1 MTSTLNRQNYVPKSY
16 VKLELPDL
24 PKGCEVFRDPS
35 ALSAIAFGGRRT
47 KPDWHFR
54 FHSEDRLL
62 GKIREWSDGIKK
74 RYERVAERQ
83 AERSK
88 PHDLKVGDVMVCS
101 WGWEQTNIDYYEC
114 TAIRGKRQVVIRQ
127 IAAES
132 IETQSMQGQ
141 CVPKPGHFIGDEEIK
156 AVITYRDEPSVR
168 INGYAVATRIKPIAT
183 VAGAKIYPVAHWTA
197 YA

>member
-1 MTSTLNRQNYVPKSY
+1 
-16 VKLELPDL
+16 
-24 PKGCEVFRDPS
+24 
-35 ALSAIAFGGRRT
+35 
-47 KPDWHFR
+47 
-54 FHSEDRLL
+54 
-62 GKIREWSDGIKK
+62 
-74 RYERVAERQ
+74 
-83 AERSK
+83 
-88 PHDLKVGDVMVCS
+88 MVCS